1 MRAGLSGL
9 TSASDGNGMA
19 SPPYPSVP
27 TVFFATR
34 RSPLCAGAAVDGF
47 PHHRIPTYPARRV
60 PSVGLSLPVGKLS
73 CKLVLGVIRM
83 STAIV
88 RVSEAA
94 WQSLKHLSE
103 RCGVTMQEIVDRAV
117 EDYRRKLFLEE
128 VNLAYAVLRSDPGA
142 WQEEL
147 EERKLWDAVLADGA
161 EEGEGPQ

>member
-1 MRAGLSGL
+1 
-9 TSASDGNGMA
+9 
-19 SPPYPSVP
+19 
-27 TVFFATR
+27 
-34 RSPLCAGAAVDGF
+34 
-47 PHHRIPTYPARRV
+47 
-60 PSVGLSLPVGKLS
+60 
-73 CKLVLGVIRM
+73 M